1 MLIIWYVAIYCIV
14 LSLGQD
20 IPLVLETAAIDE
32 NVKLVIFGMRHGNC
46 HPGKFLNKDSRTWG
60 FEGVHE
66 LTQFGKREGFAFGK
80 ELREFVG
87 PFVANNY
94 MQNEVAFYT
103 SSTNRCQMTLQVVMA
118 GFYPPDT
125 FAEWNHA
132 LEWSPVPYT
141 IDDSMLQMHS
151 IPNCNT
157 TQRAWEPIIYDNLPE
172 LVHMTV
178 ANAKLLDYIA
188 KHTGWNRSIE
198 SASDLADNIVKMNLY
213 NTSLPGW
220 IEKPTLEEFDKQS
233 LKEAIMMLLEKHP
246 LTCVNYEPCRDIMG
260 GIWLNHIL
268 TALRNAVDGQQT
280 RKFIGYVS
288 HLEVTLS
295 LMKLLR
301 INQTYLETTA
311 GFLLEYR
318 DKPNKSI
325 RLLFHEASTIDRHII
340 RQAKYLKELKEL
352 SDSNHWI
359 PFELFYQLVKD
370 KAIANWEE
378 ACGKKITQCVATES
392 GSKMPLQRTV
402 TDSNNGDTLTDNRT
416 TSSAPFTISL
426 YNIVIHF
433 LVTLWFVS

>member
-1 MLIIWYVAIYCIV
+1 MY
-14 LSLGQD
+14 
-20 IPLVLETAAIDE
+20 
-32 NVKLVIFGMRHGNC
+32 
-46 HPGKFLNKDSRTWG
+46 NKHHCS
-60 FEGVHE
+60 
-66 LTQFGKREGFAFGK
+66 
-80 ELREFVG
+80 
-87 PFVANNY
+87 
-94 MQNEVAFYT
+94 
-103 SSTNRCQMTLQVVMA
+103 
-118 GFYPPDT
+118 
-125 FAEWNHA
+125 
-132 LEWSPVPYT
+132 
-141 IDDSMLQMHS
+141 
-151 IPNCNT
+151 
-157 TQRAWEPIIYDNLPE
+157 AWEPIIYDNLPE

-340 RQAKYLKELKEL
+340 RQVTLRLLLLYRITFSLTWLSLRQKNRFLVTAKYLKELKEL